1 MDPARRKETAPL
13 ENRVTTIITEVEK
26 TRKGLA
32 VCLALFLGLTA
43 ACFAF
48 SERALEVLVRLLGRK
63 LVSFSPEEGFI
74 ALASLSV
81 YCAFVLTL
89 PVAGYM
95 VWRAAVLPRVPG
107 WRKWSIPV
115 FAAATV
121 LFFSGVLLGYYVILP
136 AGIGFLVGFETEG
149 VRAYISARKFIS
161 FCGGMLIALGLAFE
175 TPLLSFF
182 LARLG
187 WLKADFFL
195 KRWRQAIIICTVLAA
210 VITPTPDIYNM
221 MLMMGP
227 LLGLYFVSFL
237 VVTVASARGR
247 AASAGP
253 PPPGGPPS

>member
-1 MDPARRKETAPL
+1 M
-13 ENRVTTIITEVEK
+13 EK
-26 TRKGLA
+26 ARKGLA
-32 VCLALFLGLTA
+32 ACLALFLGLTA

-48 SERALEVLVRLLGRK
+48 SERALEVLVRLLGRN

-89 PVAGYM
+89 PVAGILL
-95 VWRAAVLPRVPG
+95 WRAVVLPRVPG

-115 FAAATV
+115 FAAATA
-121 LFFSGVLLGYYVILP
+121 LFFSGVLLGYHVILP

-161 FCGGMLIALGLAFE
+161 FCGGMLIALGLSFE

-210 VITPTPDIYNM
+210 IITPTPDIYNM

-237 VVTVASARGR
+237 VVLAAKPTAKPGR
-247 AASAGP
+247 
-253 PPPGGPPS
+253 